1 MKLFISERIVSTVT
15 LIMIGA
21 ALFVASLDARSMAL
35 DPAFSS
41 TFFPR
46 IILILWIGLA
56 VLDLVGEFM
65 QRRASEPVRL
75 IPVAILIV
83 AVLTYV
89 MSLMTLGFFICSVAF
104 ALVALPALGQRNPV
118 TVTIYAVAVPGVIV
132 LVFNHM
138 LKMPLP
144 SSPFVWWL

>member
-1 MKLFISERIVSTVT
+1 MKLFLSERIVSTVT
-15 LIMIGA
+15 LILIGA

-46 IILILWIGLA
+46 IILMLWVGLA
-56 VLDLVGEFM
+56 LLDLVTEFM

-75 IPVAILIV
+75 VPVAILVV

-118 TVTIYAVAVPGVIV
+118 TVALYAVVVPGAIV

>member
-15 LIMIGA
+15 LILVGA
-21 ALFVASLDARSMAL
+21 ALFMVSLDAESMAL

-46 IILILWIGLA
+46 IILVLWVGLA
-56 VLDLVGEFM
+56 VVDLFAELM
-65 QRRASEPVRL
+65 RRRESDSVAAGPIAILV
-75 IPVAILIV
+75 VAIPIY
-83 AVLTYV
+83 AISLT
-89 MSLMTLGFFICSVAF
+89 TFGFFLCSLAF
-104 ALVALPALGQRNPV
+104 ALVALPALGQRNPL
-118 TVTIYAVAVPGVIV
+118 TVAAYALAVPGVIV

>member
-1 MKLFISERIVSTVT
+1 MKLFISERIISTVT

-46 IILILWIGLA
+46 IILVLWGGLA
-56 VLDLVGEFM
+56 VLDLVTEFM

-75 IPVAILIV
+75 VPVAILVV

-118 TVTIYAVAVPGVIV
+118 TVAIYAVAVPGAIV